1 MNLRMTSQNGR
12 LCLGGSAAVTRLMED
27 FHSGQDDDRRTN
39 FPDAVHVHRY
49 PRGYLSRVTLYSIRQ
64 ATTALT
70 KLQRTAR
77 AQRGLSVM
85 TSAKNMMFVTLTMSM
100 SCRVMSCRVSRMSC
114 LWSAESSYIPFTRL
128 IVSAKTSRTLACA
141 EPQLENP
148 LKEYAMSVPIYRTYA
163 SQPNPVCSRYIL
175 SFLCAHLVCKL
186 AL

>member
-39 FPDAVHVHRY
+39 LPDAIHVHRY

-64 ATTALT
+64 ATTAPT

-77 AQRGLSVM
+77 TQRDSSVV

-100 SCRVMSCRVSRMSC
+100 SCRVMSCRVSRTSC
-114 LWSAESSYIPFTRL
+114 L
-128 IVSAKTSRTLACA
+128 
-141 EPQLENP
+141 
-148 LKEYAMSVPIYRTYA
+148 
-163 SQPNPVCSRYIL
+163 VC
-175 SFLCAHLVCKL
+175 
-186 AL
+186 